1 MRVVSFLILVFST
14 ILTQTLS
21 ISKMTAYNLR
31 VVDVAVYSTPLL
43 SKTPSWQDPH
53 TATQS
58 VCDFTLT
65 EFTKRKQYN
74 NAYYSPPFY
83 SHPHGYKLCTEW
95 MLLVM
100 GWVKILYRFFLI

>member
-1 MRVVSFLILVFST
+1 
-14 ILTQTLS
+14 
-21 ISKMTAYNLR
+21 MTAIRLR

-65 EFTKRKQYN
+65 EFTITQ
-74 NAYYSPPFY
+74 AVIS
-83 SHPHGYKLCTEW
+83 EA
-95 MLLVM
+95 
-100 GWVKILYRFFLI
+100 